1 MATDVEEEEKE
12 VEIYHLRKL
21 VQGLKKIKGQ
31 HTALISFYIP
41 AGYNIILALQQI
53 QQEQDTAE
61 NIKSKVN
68 RKNVVD
74 ALEKTAQQLKL
85 FKKTPPNGLIVFC
98 GNVSEVES
106 IQDIKIWSLEPPQP
120 LTIKLYRCDQE
131 FITQPLEDMIS
142 TRDVYGLIVIDN
154 NEATIGIL
162 KGDNYSVL
170 KKKESGYHGKHRA
183 GGQSARRYE
192 RLIEEQSHN
201 FKKHIGDLAT
211 QFFLPMLKEL
221 KGILIGGPGATKI
234 EFIDEGG
241 MHHELK
247 KKIVAVKDIS
257 YTDESGIR
265 ELIQAS
271 EDDLKDVQI
280 VRQQHMM
287 ARFMLGLVNKNAEQ
301 VSYGEETK
309 ELLERGVVDILLL
322 SEEIGDEEIDRLYEI
337 AKKSKTKVEL
347 LPTTFE
353 EGYQLYNTFGGVGA
367 ILRYRIDKD
376 ENY

>member
-1 MATDVEEEEKE
+1 MATDTEEEEKE
-12 VEIYHLRKL
+12 VEIYHLKKV
-21 VQGLKKIKGQ
+21 VQELKKIKGQ

-41 AGYNIILALQQI
+41 AGYNMILALQQI
-53 QQEQDTAE
+53 QQEQGTAE
-61 NIKSKVN
+61 NIKSRVN

-74 ALEKTAQQLKL
+74 ALERTAQHLKL

-98 GNVSEVES
+98 GNASEIES

-120 LTIKLYRCDQE
+120 LIVKLYRCDQE
-131 FITQPLEDMIS
+131 FITKPLEDMIS

-162 KGDNYSVL
+162 RGDNYSIL
-170 KKKESGYHGKHRA
+170 KTKESGYHGKHRA

-192 RLIEEQSHN
+192 RLIAEQSHN
-201 FKKHIGDLAT
+201 FKKYISDSAT
-211 QFFLPMLKEL
+211 QLFMPVLNEL
-221 KGILIGGPGATKI
+221 KGILVGGPGATKI
-234 EFIDEGG
+234 EFIEEGG

-247 KKIVAVKDIS
+247 KKIIAVKDIS

-271 EDDLKDVQI
+271 EDDLKDVQM
-280 VRQQHMM
+280 VKQQRMM
-287 ARFMLGLVNKNAEQ
+287 ARFMLGLVNKNAEY
-301 VSYGEETK
+301 VSYGEEAK
-309 ELLERGVVDILLL
+309 ELLERGAVDILLL

-337 AKKSKTKVEL
+337 AKKSKTNVEL

-367 ILRYRIDKD
+367 ILRYRVDES